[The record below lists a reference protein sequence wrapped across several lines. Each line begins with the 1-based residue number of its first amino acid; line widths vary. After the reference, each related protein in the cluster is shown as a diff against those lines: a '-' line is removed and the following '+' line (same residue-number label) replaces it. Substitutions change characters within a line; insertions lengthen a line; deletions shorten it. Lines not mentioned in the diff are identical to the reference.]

1 MTDGAG
7 GGAALIWS
15 PFGSAEEARSVAE
28 TLLQENLIAC
38 ANILPQ
44 VVSVFHYEGRVQSGS
59 EVGVLFKTHP
69 ALLDSATSRLAELH
83 PYDTP
88 AVCGWLAESAPPQT
102 RDWLG
107 SLLPQEGMR

>member
-1 MTDGAG
+1 MTEEAG
-7 GGAALIWS
+7 CGAALIWS

-28 TLLQENLIAC
+28 TLLQEDLIAC

-44 VVSVFHYEGRVQSGS
+44 IVSVFRYEGRVQSGS

-88 AVCGWLAESAPPQT
+88 AVCGWLADAAPPQT
-102 RDWLG
+102 RDWLE
-107 SLLPQEGMR
+107 SLFPQEGAR